1 MGGSFSE
8 IGGHNPLEPA
18 LFNKPVIVG
27 HNMSNFNEIM
37 QQLRQE
43 NAIIELTNS
52 TPTNESST
60 QLVNEISAL
69 LQQPKRQQTLGE
81 NALKVVLQNQGASEK
96 TLAQVI
102 NLLSTTANIT
112 STTPLGDNS

>member
-18 LFNKPVIVG
+18 LFNKPVMVG

-43 NAIIELTNS
+43 NAIIELSDN
-52 TPTNESST
+52 TPENESST
-60 QLVNEISAL
+60 QLANEVDAL
-69 LQQPKRQQTLGE
+69 MQHPKRQQTLGE
-81 NALKVVLQNQGASEK
+81 NALKVVLKNQGASEK
-96 TLAQVI
+96 TLAQVAQ
-102 NLLSTTANIT
+102 LLPIGANIT
-112 STTPLGDNS
+112 SSKPLGDNS